1 MPEKLLYRI
10 SEAAD
15 AIGVSKTILYE
26 LINSGEIP
34 VIRVR
39 SDLRVPVEGL
49 RTWLAKQPP
58 GVPRRRSPK
67 RQDRRNLG

>member
-10 SEAAD
+10 GEAAD

-39 SDLRVPVEGL
+39 SDLRVPVAGL
-49 RTWLAKQPP
+49 RAWLAKQPI
-58 GVPRRRSPK
+58 VPRRRQRK
-67 RQDRRNLG
+67 K

>member
-39 SDLRVPVEGL
+39 SDLRVPVAGL
-49 RTWLAKQPP
+49 RAWLAKQPP
-58 GVPRRRSPK
+58 GVPRRRQPK
-67 RQDRRNLG
+67 KGQDRRP